1 MLIVFIFAVSPMPID
16 IIGLAAGNLR
26 LPAWKFFL
34 PCWPGKTI
42 KYIVLAYV
50 GYWGWKA
57 FIKSESLRTS
67 LLVAAITGLT
77 VVVLLVLALVFE
89 NLLRRAINTSH

>member
-1 MLIVFIFAVSPMPID
+1 
-16 IIGLAAGNLR
+16 LR

-50 GYWGWKA
+50 GYWGWDA
-57 FIKSESLRTS
+57 FVKNESLKTS
-67 LLVAAITGLT
+67 LINSSIAAVSVA
-77 VVVLLVLALVFE
+77 VLLVTALVLE
-89 NLLRRAINTSH
+89 NYTWKKKLQKR

>member
-1 MLIVFIFAVSPMPID
+1 MPLD

-42 KYIVLAYV
+42 KYIVMAYV

-57 FIKSESLRTS
+57 FIKNENLQTLMLVSS
-67 LLVAAITGLT
+67 VAA
-77 VVVLLVLALVFE
+77 VSAAVLLVLALVFE
-89 NLLRRAINTSH
+89 NLTWKKRPQKR